1 MPAAAPDRV
10 RMDSPNKNIYNGL
23 LWLLLGVI
31 AWPSATEASDPVNPY
46 RAITK
51 RNAFSLGAERPPA
64 KPLAKRETKQASDI
78 KLTGI
83 FQRNGVERAAIAVLE
98 PSDKSAKPKFMQ
110 LAKGEQREHIR
121 VEKIDRRNG
130 TVALTVNGARRELNF
145 KDDAYASTLT
155 KSSRTSSSARRPLP
169 SKESDKDKKE
179 KKDKKTNAEK
189 LAKIDDSLARGKIS
203 QTSAELKA
211 AVIKGEISGERANLA
226 SMLENGLID
235 SRAYEALS
243 RLDDQA
249 LKASLSELKQA
260 RKLDKNKAPKQKKK
274 K

>member
-1 MPAAAPDRV
+1 MPVPDRV
-10 RMDSPNKNIYNGL
+10 RMDSLNKNIYSGL

-51 RNAFSLGAERPPA
+51 RNAFSLGAERPSA
-64 KPLAKRETKQASDI
+64 KPLDKPETKKSSDI

-83 FQRNGVERAAIAVLE
+83 FKRNGVERAAIAVLE

-121 VEKIDRRNG
+121 VEKIDLQNG

-155 KSSRTSSSARRPLP
+155 KSRRTSSSARRPLP

-179 KKDKKTNAEK
+179 KKAKKTNAEK
-189 LAKIDDSLARGKIS
+189 LAKIDDSLARGKIT

-211 AVIKGEISGERANLA
+211 AVIKGQISGERANLA

-235 SRAYEALS
+235 SRSYEALS

-260 RKLDKNKAPKQKKK
+260 RKLDKKAPKQKKNK
-274 K
+274 

>member
-1 MPAAAPDRV
+1 MPAAAPDRA
-10 RMDSPNKNIYNGL
+10 RMDSPNKNIYNLL

-31 AWPSATEASDPVNPY
+31 AWPSAPEGGDPVNPY

-51 RNAFSLGAERPPA
+51 RNAFSLDAERPSA
-64 KPLAKRETKQASDI
+64 KPKTKKFSDI

-98 PSDKSAKPKFMQ
+98 PSDKSAMPKFMQ
-110 LAKGEQREHIR
+110 LAKGEQCEHIR

-145 KDDAYASTLT
+145 KNDAYASTVT

-189 LAKIDDSLARGKIS
+189 LAKIDESLARGKIS

-211 AVIKGEISGERANLA
+211 AVIKGEISGKRANLA
-226 SMLENGLID
+226 SMLEKKLID
-235 SRAYEALS
+235 SRSYEALS

-260 RKLDKNKAPKQKKK
+260 RKLDKNKAPKQKKNK
-274 K
+274 